1 MVEET
6 IQSERV
12 QQLISVLNLG
22 NHILDE
28 MTKTWLCQTTEPPH
42 IPIFYTLRKLQK
54 PTPVGRPT
62 VSGSDG
68 PVATKKLSSFVYKL
82 LQPIAQQQKS
92 YLKDSTDFINFSGK
106 RKVPEN
112 TTPVSMDVTSL
123 CTNILQEK
131 GVNIVCNAYKQN

>member
-12 QQLISVLNLG
+12 QQLISVLYLG
-22 NHILDE
+22 NHIDE
-28 MTKTWLCQTTEPPH
+28 MTKTCLCQTPEPPH
-42 IPIFYTLRKLQK
+42 IPILYTLRKIHK

-62 VSGSDG
+62 VSGTDG
-68 PVATKKLSSFVYKL
+68 PVAAKKLSSFVYKL

-92 YLKDSTDFINFSGK
+92 YLKDSTDFINFLENEGSRK
-106 RKVPEN
+106 RK
-112 TTPVSMDVTSL
+112 PVSMDVTSL

-131 GVNIVCNAYKQN
+131 GINIVCNA